1 LYHIFYVFSSPH
13 LEVYRQMVTAHWWK

>member
-1 LYHIFYVFSSPH
+1 LYHIFNVFSSPH